1 MLVLHHDVTSAA
13 SAVAVLRT
21 QPLADAGAHIA
32 FSGIDTLGLAIS
44 IPPSREL
51 LAERERYADR
61 AAALGLE
68 LRAPSRQPPTL
79 ACHLVG
85 DLAQEQ
91 GLGAAW
97 RLACLRAFWT
107 EDRDV
112 GDHGELV
119 ALGRDIGLDAA
130 EVTARLDDRAAMQ
143 GLRSRMV
150 AQRNRGI
157 GGVPVLEVD
166 GAFVPADLA
175 DADLEQLAFG
185 GTR

>member
-13 SAVAVLRT
+13 SAVALLRL
-21 QPLADAGAHIA
+21 QPLADAGGHVR
-32 FSGIDTLGLAIS
+32 FSGLDTLGLAIS
-44 IPPSREL
+44 VPPTQAL
-51 LAERERYADR
+51 LAERERHVDR
-61 AAALGLE
+61 SAGLGLE
-68 LRAPSRQPPTL
+68 LRVPSRQPPTL
-79 ACHLVG
+79 TCHLVG
-85 DLAQEQ
+85 DLAEEQ

-112 GDHGELV
+112 GDRSQL
-119 ALGRDIGLDAA
+119 IGLARDVGLDVD
-130 EVTARLDDRAAMQ
+130 EVAARLDDRAAVQ

-166 GAFVPADLA
+166 GAFVPADLS
-175 DADLEQLAFG
+175 DDDLEQLAFG

>member
-13 SAVAVLRT
+13 SAVAVLRL
-21 QPLADAGAHIA
+21 QPLADAGGHVV
-32 FSGIDTLGLAIS
+32 FSGIDVLGLAIS
-44 IPPSREL
+44 IPPTREL
-51 LAERERYADR
+51 LAEREHHVRA

-68 LRAPSRQPPTL
+68 LRRPSRQPPTL
-79 ACHLVG
+79 ASHLVG
-85 DLAQEQ
+85 ELAEER

-97 RLACLRAFWT
+97 RWASLRAFWT
-107 EDRDV
+107 DDRDV
-112 GDHGELV
+112 ADRAELRRLAEGV
-119 ALGRDIGLDAA
+119 GLDVDQVA
-130 EVTARLDDRAAMQ
+130 ARLDDRSAAQ
-143 GLRSRMV
+143 DLRSRMV
-150 AQRNRGI
+150 AQRQRGI

>member
-13 SAVAVLRT
+13 AAVAVLRL
-21 QPLADAGAHIA
+21 QPLADAGGQVA
-32 FSGIDTLGLAIS
+32 FSGIDVLGLAIS
-44 IPPSREL
+44 IPVTRDL
-51 LAERERYADR
+51 LIEQERHADR

-85 DLAQEQ
+85 ELADERGQ
-91 GLGAAW
+91 GAAW
-97 RLACLRAFWT
+97 RLASLRAFWT
-107 EDRDV
+107 EDRDL
-112 GDHGELV
+112 GDHAELTDL
-119 ALGRDIGLDAA
+119 AEDIGLDAA
-130 EVTARLDDRAAMQ
+130 DVTARLADRTAVRD
-143 GLRSRMV
+143 LRSRMA
-150 AQRNRGI
+150 AQRQRGI

-166 GAFVPADLA
+166 GAFVPADLS